1 MEFSVV
7 KCLVELGE
15 FDDSILD
22 VYRPEGDVSTAIRLK
37 EQEIQENKLEY
48 ERLFKVEKL
57 KLK

>member
-1 MEFSVV
+1 MQFSVV